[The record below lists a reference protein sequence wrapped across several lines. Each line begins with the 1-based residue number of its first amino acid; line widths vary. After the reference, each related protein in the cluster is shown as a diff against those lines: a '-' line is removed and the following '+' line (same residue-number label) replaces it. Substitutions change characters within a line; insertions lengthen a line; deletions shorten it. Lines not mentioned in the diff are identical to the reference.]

1 VTPSTLTFRSSAPRL
16 LPFTELEELTDDK
29 KTLEGIV
36 HQLKR
41 AVRPS
46 ISYSSPRGRL
56 SNRDFEPPSL

>member
-1 VTPSTLTFRSSAPRL
+1 